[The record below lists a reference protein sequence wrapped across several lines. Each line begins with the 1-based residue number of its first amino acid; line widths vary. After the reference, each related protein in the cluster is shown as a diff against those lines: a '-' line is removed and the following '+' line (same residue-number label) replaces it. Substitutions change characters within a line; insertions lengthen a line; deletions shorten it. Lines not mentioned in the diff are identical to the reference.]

1 MFGQQP
7 NPIRNPD
14 LAWVAGLSVSTRAC
28 DMLLPERSATSLAGD
43 ATHDITDFTI
53 YTQPDGEGRD
63 ALVAEGGRLFWFD
76 VRSDGG
82 QLNSGPTP
90 FAAPIPFDGDVRD
103 VDVFTDASG
112 NLMTVLAVRDARTM
126 NTRLVLA
133 RLRYAVGN
141 NTPAVVEPIDLINPN
156 GAESDDLISS
166 FTSVDSPSA
175 ILYGGQVRIAF
186 RAHEGS
192 RTSLRIATINGSA
205 YALNSTRASSAFADG
220 SVEEG
225 IVHVPSGAVPDAFDR
240 DEVAD
245 PELFVENSVLR
256 VLFAGRRGTR
266 WSIGTLVASADATKF
281 APAESPA
288 FGGSG
293 LGFDALGALAP
304 ELVVLSDSY
313 RFYYLGTDGVRRR
326 VGLATQPR

>member
-1 MFGQQP
+1 M
-7 NPIRNPD
+7 
-14 LAWVAGLSVSTRAC
+14 
-28 DMLLPERSATSLAGD
+28 
-43 ATHDITDFTI
+43 
-53 YTQPDGEGRD
+53 
-63 ALVAEGGRLFWFD
+63 
-76 VRSDGG
+76 
-82 QLNSGPTP
+82 
-90 FAAPIPFDGDVRD
+90 
-103 VDVFTDASG
+103 
-112 NLMTVLAVRDARTM
+112 
-126 NTRLVLA
+126 
-133 RLRYAVGN
+133 
-141 NTPAVVEPIDLINPN
+141 INPS
-156 GAESDDLISS
+156 GAQSDEFISS

-175 ILYGGQVRIAF
+175 ILFGGEVRVAF

-192 RTSLRIATINGSA
+192 RTSLHIATINGGS
-205 YALNSTRASSAFADG
+205 YALNSARVSSAFADG
-220 SVEEG
+220 SIEEG